1 MNQNNEWRRWEA
13 KEHSV
18 CPLDDL
24 TSHVEVK
31 QEDGEIINAGSS
43 RLIWNTNVSA
53 GSAIVAWRY
62 FICEETPVPAKSA
75 RDYNVGDSDYAQHK
89 TQPWQIWLEYNL
101 NPWDA
106 DLIKRI
112 LRTKKGNSRI
122 LEYQKMIHICE
133 ERIEQLT
140 PTPNF
145 RRKLNGDEYEAG
157 KNRI

>member
-1 MNQNNEWRRWEA
+1 MNQNNEWHNWKA
-13 KEHSV
+13 NPYST

-24 TSHVEVK
+24 TTPIKVK
-31 QEDGEIINAGSS
+31 LAMGSFLVHNGEGENPFVWTNERADEDREII
-43 RLIWNTNVSA
+43 
-53 GSAIVAWRY
+53 AWRY
-62 FICEETPVPAKSA
+62 LTGKETPEVTETI
-75 RDYNVGDSDYAQHK
+75 REHNVGDSDYAKHK
-89 TQPWQIWLEYNL
+89 IQPWDIWLEYNL

-140 PTPNF
+140 PNF
-145 RRKLNGDEYEAG
+145 RRKFKGD
-157 KNRI
+157 K

>member
-1 MNQNNEWRRWEA
+1 MKQNSDWRKWEA

-24 TSHVEVK
+24 TTPVEVK
-31 QEDGEIINAGSS
+31 RADGLLLNDEGGNFS
-43 RLIWNTNVSA
+43 WSA
-53 GSAIVAWRY
+53 STSTRYTIVAWRY
-62 FICEETPVPAKSA
+62 FICEETPVVAKSA

-89 TQPWQIWLEYNL
+89 TQPWQIWKEYNL

-140 PTPNF
+140 PNF
-145 RRKLNGDEYEAG
+145 RRKFKGD
-157 KNRI
+157 

>member
-1 MNQNNEWRRWEA
+1 MKQDNDWRNWDA

-24 TSHVEVK
+24 DTPVEVK
-31 QEDGEIINAGSS
+31 LRYGRILDGICGRFVWSTDSS
-43 RLIWNTNVSA
+43 MGNM
-53 GSAIVAWRY
+53 IVAWRY
-62 FICEETPVPAKSA
+62 LRFPVTPVPDTI
-75 RDYNVGDSDYAQHK
+75 REHNVGDSDYAKHK
-89 TQPWQIWLEYNL
+89 IQPWDIWLEYNL

-140 PTPNF
+140 PNF
-145 RRKLNGDEYEAG
+145 RRKFKGE
-157 KNRI
+157 